1 MHRDDNSLGAFRYN
15 VTKDPGEN
23 KFFKFVDEFKNYEKI
38 NKLKL
43 TKKIAAVLFI
53 YNKNKFIIKIYF

>member
-43 TKKIAAVLFI
+43 FD
-53 YNKNKFIIKIYF
+53 NKNSRSIVYL

>member
-15 VTKDPGEN
+15 VTTKDPGEN

-43 TKKIAAVLFI
+43 FDKK
-53 YNKNKFIIKIYF
+53 NSRSIICL